1 MDLKPQ
7 NKLPPFNPV
16 RCTVITERLSQ
27 DQGMFMGRKHFL
39 RREQQA
45 GGSVFKPERFLSVIK
60 SQWPEIC
67 TSLGAVTVGD
77 SYGPRPH
84 RSSAYSKAIGGGI
97 PNAELSSVGGGE
109 LTGSGLCAHPI
120 KMD

>member
-1 MDLKPQ
+1 
-7 NKLPPFNPV
+7 
-16 RCTVITERLSQ
+16 
-27 DQGMFMGRKHFL
+27 MFMGRKLFL

-45 GGSVFKPERFLSVIK
+45 GGSVFKPERFLSVIQ

-77 SYGPRPH
+77 FYCPRPH

-97 PNAELSSVGGGE
+97 PDAELSSVGGGG